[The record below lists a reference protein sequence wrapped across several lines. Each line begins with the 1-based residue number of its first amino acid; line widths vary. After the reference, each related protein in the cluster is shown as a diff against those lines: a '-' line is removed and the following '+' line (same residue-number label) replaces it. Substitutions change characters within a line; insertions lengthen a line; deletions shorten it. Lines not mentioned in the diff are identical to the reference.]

1 MFFIILLTMILILVA
16 LGSAEYLLHK
26 HYLKKIR
33 IRVHVN
39 GTRGKSSVTRLIAA
53 ALREGGIKAFAKTT
67 GTLPRVITDKA
78 IEYPVF
84 RPIGANI
91 IEQLRIVAFVA
102 RNGAD
107 ALVIECM
114 ALQPHLQSLTELK
127 MIRSTHGVITN
138 ARPDHLD
145 VMGPTE
151 QDVALA
157 LLGSTPVNSR
167 LYTAERDYVGLFREA
182 CEDRNSSLEL
192 VTAEDVREV
201 SDDDMEGFAYVE
213 HKENVALALRVC
225 ADCGVPREV
234 ALAGMRRVKP
244 DNGAMLDY
252 EIDYFGRRL
261 VFINGFAA
269 NDPESSEIIW
279 NMSMERHPDL
289 ENRIMILN
297 MRGDRPDRSRQ
308 IGEAIP
314 AWQKASRYIVIGSG
328 THVLIE
334 RGVDGGIEPNLFIN
348 AEGLDVEGI
357 FETILDNA
365 QESVL
370 IVGIG
375 NIKNEGLDLVRYFR
389 NRSKIGG

>member
-1 MFFIILLTMILILVA
+1 MFFIILLSLVGILVL
-16 LGSAEYLLHK
+16 LGVIEYAAHV
-26 HYLKKIR
+26 HYLKKIPIR
-33 IRVHVN
+33 IHVN

-78 IEYPVF
+78 VEYPVF

-91 IEQLRIVAFVA
+91 IEQLRIVAFVSK
-102 RNGAD
+102 NGAE

-114 ALQPHLQSLTELK
+114 ALQPHLQSLTELR

-145 VMGPTE
+145 VMGPDE

-157 LLGSTPVNSR
+157 LLGSTPRNSR
-167 LYTAERDYVGLFREA
+167 LYTAERDYVDLFDMA
-182 CEDRNSSLEL
+182 CKDRGTTMEL
-192 VTAEDVREV
+192 VTDEEVGEV
-201 SDDDMEGFAYVE
+201 SDEDMTGFAYVE

-225 ADCGVPREV
+225 ADCGVDRAV
-234 ALAGMRRVKP
+234 ALAGMHKVKP
-244 DNGAMLDY
+244 DNGAMLEY
-252 EIDYFGRRL
+252 ELDYFGRRL
-261 VFINGFAA
+261 LFINGFAA
-269 NDPESSEIIW
+269 NDPESSKIIW
-279 NMSMERHPDL
+279 DLAKERHPSLD
-289 ENRIMILN
+289 NCIMILN
-297 MRGDRPDRSRQ
+297 MRNDRPDRSRQ

-314 AWQKASRYIVIGSG
+314 SWTRASKYIVIGSG

-334 RGVDGGIEPNLFIN
+334 RAVGGGIEPNLFIN
-348 AEGLDVEGI
+348 GEGLDVDGI
-357 FETILDNA
+357 FETILDHA
-365 QESVL
+365 MQSVL

-389 NRSKIGG
+389 NRSKIVK